1 MTHKLLDQL
10 LLCVLL
16 LAMSTPARPAFAKAR
31 CFNTLDLLACL
42 AQQREPANTTAPQSL
57 FAPPGGFL
65 TVVGDHLTRQG
76 QTVLLKGV
84 NYYPQWRPWGEM
96 WRNWNGPQIARELRT
111 AHNELGINSVRVLL
125 PYNGTGA
132 KDRHGNVTP
141 KLLGRLR
148 ELAQIAGNLDM
159 RLVVT
164 LFDFYVDFEPPGTP
178 GYERD
183 LAYIRTLVGAFAN
196 DDRIAIWDVHNEP
209 DHYGAWGDRQA
220 EVLNWLG
227 RMADEIHRVA
237 PRQLV
242 TVGMG
247 QTQNLWQLGSDGRRP
262 IDYSDVVSAHVYD
275 PGPAATQLDELRTHT
290 GKPLL
295 VEEFGWPTDPQCQA
309 PNYTEAT
316 QAQLYRDVV
325 GLARERTSGVLA
337 WTLRDYDYAP
347 TMRWDSREEHY
358 GLYRADGTLKP
369 AADALRAYA
378 APPLPS
384 ATKTQ
389 FALTDMSGP
398 LPNDRLAAIEV
409 AGTPFTVKGMFR
421 LAWEQM
427 GGRTSFGLPLGD
439 AFERQAD
446 GRVLQYFTHAVIELH
461 DGARHDQD
469 FGALADLEKIRRT
482 LVLQPLGL
490 PAAPM
495 HTQQFTLDP
504 ALGSFYRQI
513 DGPWRLGIAT
523 SAVRAETM
531 LGVATRVQ
539 NFERGQ
545 LKWDEVTRTVALI
558 APGTATWQAVCS
570 AVY

>member
-1 MTHKLLDQL
+1 M
-10 LLCVLL
+10 
-16 LAMSTPARPAFAKAR
+16 PARPAQARAR
-31 CFNTLDLLACL
+31 CLNTPDLLACL
-42 AQQREPANTTAPQSL
+42 AQQREPARDTAPQPPS
-57 FAPPGGFL
+57 APPGGFL
-65 TVVGDHLTRQG
+65 AVTGDQLTRNG

-96 WRNWNGPQIARELRT
+96 WRNWNGPQIARELRL
-111 AHNELGINSVRVLL
+111 AHDELGINTVRVLL

-132 KDRHGNVTP
+132 KQGAGHVTP

-148 ELAQIAGNLDM
+148 ELAQIAGDLDM
-159 RLVVT
+159 RLVIT
-164 LFDFYVDFEPPGTP
+164 LFDFYVNFEPPGTP

-196 DDRIAIWDVHNEP
+196 DERIAIWDVHNEP
-209 DHYGAWGDRQA
+209 DHYGAWDDRQA
-220 EVLNWLG
+220 EVLDWLG

-247 QTQNLWQLGSDGRRP
+247 QTHDLWQPGPDGRRP
-262 IDYSDVVSAHVYD
+262 IDYSDVVSAHLYD
-275 PGPAATQLDELRTHT
+275 PGPATAQLDELRAHT

-295 VEEFGWPTDPQCQA
+295 IEEFGWPTDPQCQA

-316 QAQLYRDVV
+316 QAQLYRDII
-325 GLARERTSGVLA
+325 GLARNRTSGVLA
-337 WTLRDYDYAP
+337 WTLRDYDFAP
-347 TMRWDSREEHY
+347 KMRWDSREEHY

-378 APPLPS
+378 APSLPS

-389 FALTDMSGP
+389 LALTNVSDP
-398 LPNDRLAAIEV
+398 LPNDRLAPIKV

-421 LAWEQM
+421 LAWEQE
-427 GGRTSFGLPLGD
+427 GGRVSFGMPLGD
-439 AFERQAD
+439 AFERQSD

-461 DGARHDQD
+461 DGARRDQD
-469 FGALADLEKIRRT
+469 FGALSDLDKIRRT

-495 HTQQFTLDP
+495 HTQQFALDP
-504 ALGSFYRQI
+504 AFGSFYNQI
-513 DGPWRLGIAT
+513 DGSWRLGVAT
-523 SAVRAETM
+523 SAVRPETV

-539 NFERGQ
+539 DFERGR
-545 LKWDEVTRTVALI
+545 LTWDAVTRTVALS
-558 APGTATWQAVCS
+558 APGKATWQAVCS